1 MKRLVT
7 LLAALAALQT
17 YAQRIEATLPSP
29 DAKSLGMGGVM
40 MTTLSGSH
48 AIYNNSATA
57 IFSHTPSQVSSS
69 YYGQRSFD
77 YYAVSGFCRFDNINL
92 VQAGWR
98 QFLREHGNNDMAVD
112 LGYARRIGDR
122 WAVGIVGRYMHLKR
136 PDISAD
142 ALAVDLSAAWQRPLE
157 NVGSYST
164 LRAGAKLGN
173 LGGYLRDTEY
183 TLPMDFTVGAAL
195 DTFLTDAHEITVG
208 TDLGYYFSP
217 SAVRGFQMSLGVE
230 YNLMQLVQLRTG
242 YHYGERRDYYPS
254 YWTVGAGLRIL
265 HLRLDFA
272 YLFAKKHSASVSGWI
287 SDVKPASP
295 TRSGFIPGRTSDS
308 TPGRG
313 VIHSDNP
320 SGSPSSKGDFSFSVF
335 GEIFQNPLAA
345 VFQHVEHQFE
355 ALVALVV
362 GIGHVGAVG
371 MAAAEL
377 RHAENLPRSLAR
389 GSQPVERL
397 VVHVVHRH
405 DHVEAVE
412 ILLPDL
418 PRTVRQRIAA
428 ARGRAAHARIG
439 QFAAVSPV
447 GSRGVDPERPGQ
459 AASLHDA
466 AHDALGGRRTADIA
480 EADKQYSRFHMVEIS
495 DAFRTD
501 APQGAGKR
509 AVHGLPSLSV
519 PANAARQMVVDEPRG
534 LQMGVTNRG
543 AEKFEAPFFHVPAHG
558 VGFG

>member
-7 LLAALAALQT
+7 LIAALAVFQT

-29 DAKSLGMGGVM
+29 DAKAIGMGGLM

-48 AIYNNSATA
+48 AIYNNSAMA
-57 IFSHTPSQVSSS
+57 VFSRMPSQISSS
-69 YYGQRSFD
+69 YYGQEDID
-77 YYAVSGFCRFDNINL
+77 YYAVSGFCRFDNVNL
-92 VQAGWR
+92 AQIGWR
-98 QFLREHGNNDMAVD
+98 QYLREHGNNDMAVD

-272 YLFAKKHSASVSGWI
+272 YLFAKKHSLLRNTYSI
-287 SDVKPASP
+287 SF
-295 TRSGFIPGRTSDS
+295 GL
-308 TPGRG
+308 
-313 VIHSDNP
+313 
-320 SGSPSSKGDFSFSVF
+320 DF
-335 GEIFQNPLAA
+335 
-345 VFQHVEHQFE
+345 
-355 ALVALVV
+355 
-362 GIGHVGAVG
+362 
-371 MAAAEL
+371 
-377 RHAENLPRSLAR
+377 
-389 GSQPVERL
+389 
-397 VVHVVHRH
+397 
-405 DHVEAVE
+405 
-412 ILLPDL
+412 
-418 PRTVRQRIAA
+418 
-428 ARGRAAHARIG
+428 
-439 QFAAVSPV
+439 
-447 GSRGVDPERPGQ
+447 
-459 AASLHDA
+459 
-466 AHDALGGRRTADIA
+466 
-480 EADKQYSRFHMVEIS
+480 
-495 DAFRTD
+495 
-501 APQGAGKR
+501 
-509 AVHGLPSLSV
+509 
-519 PANAARQMVVDEPRG
+519 
-534 LQMGVTNRG
+534 
-543 AEKFEAPFFHVPAHG
+543 
-558 VGFG
+558 

>member
-217 SAVRGFQMSLGVE
+217 SAVRGFQMSLGAE
-230 YNLMQLVQLRTG
+230 YNLM
-242 YHYGERRDYYPS
+242 
-254 YWTVGAGLRIL
+254 
-265 HLRLDFA
+265 
-272 YLFAKKHSASVSGWI
+272 
-287 SDVKPASP
+287 
-295 TRSGFIPGRTSDS
+295 
-308 TPGRG
+308 
-313 VIHSDNP
+313 
-320 SGSPSSKGDFSFSVF
+320 
-335 GEIFQNPLAA
+335 AA
-345 VFQHVEHQFE
+345 R
-355 ALVALVV
+355 
-362 GIGHVGAVG
+362 
-371 MAAAEL
+371 AAAH
-377 RHAENLPRSLAR
+377 RLPL
-389 GSQPVERL
+389 
-397 VVHVVHRH
+397 
-405 DHVEAVE
+405 
-412 ILLPDL
+412 
-418 PRTVRQRIAA
+418 
-428 ARGRAAHARIG
+428 
-439 QFAAVSPV
+439 
-447 GSRGVDPERPGQ
+447 
-459 AASLHDA
+459 
-466 AHDALGGRRTADIA
+466 RRTA
-480 EADKQYSRFHMVEIS
+480 RL
-495 DAFRTD
+495 
-501 APQGAGKR
+501 
-509 AVHGLPSLSV
+509 LPELLDRRRGTAH
-519 PANAARQMVVDEPRG
+519 PPPAARFRLPLRQ
-534 LQMGVTNRG
+534 
-543 AEKFEAPFFHVPAHG
+543 EALAAAQHIQHQFR
-558 VGFG
+558 VGFLT